1 MVTIKEVAKHA
12 GVSVATVSRALNKNG
27 YVSEEAR
34 KKVETAIKDLEYY
47 PNEVARSLFQKTSK
61 MIGLLLPDISNPYFP
76 LLMKG
81 IEESARANGYSV
93 ILGNVEEGSDLG
105 ENYMTLFAQQNVAG
119 VLSAVEGTLSH
130 EHAMPIVMLDRVLEE
145 DDFAVYTNDVKG
157 GKLAAQAVMDRDP
170 GNVLIIAGPKSVPG
184 AIDRLIGILS
194 VLNPTDVKYQIYETN
209 SYTIEEA
216 EETAKNIFMKYKR
229 INSVIASNDLYALA
243 VMKEAQQ
250 KGLHIPRDIQVIGYD
265 DIPFS
270 QLIYPGLT
278 TISQPAFKLGYQA
291 AELLIRRIK
300 KNKISDK
307 RIKLDPELVI
317 RDSLREKR
325 ESEDD

>member
-1 MVTIKEVAKHA
+1 MATIKEVAKQA

-34 KKVETAIKDLEYY
+34 KKVEAAIRDLEYY

-81 IEESARANGYSV
+81 IEESARENGYSV
-93 ILGNVEEGSDLG
+93 ILGNVEEGSGLG
-105 ENYMTLFAQQNVAG
+105 NDYMTLFAQQNVAG

-130 EHAMPIVMLDRVLEE
+130 EHKMPIVMLDRVLEE
-145 DDFAVYTNDVKG
+145 DDFAVYTNDIQG
-157 GKLAAQAVMDRDP
+157 GKLAAQAVLDRKP
-170 GNVLIIAGPKSVPG
+170 GKVLIIAGPKSVPG

-194 VLNPTDVKYQIYETN
+194 VLNPTDVKYEIHETN
-209 SYTIEEA
+209 SFTIEEA
-216 EETAKNIFMKYKR
+216 EETAKTIFRKYKK
-229 INSVIASNDLYALA
+229 IDSVIASNDLFALA

-250 KGLHIPRDIQVIGYD
+250 KGLQIPRDVQVIGYD

-270 QLIYPGLT
+270 QLVYPGLT

-291 AELLIRRIK
+291 ADLLVSRIR
-300 KNKISDK
+300 KNKIDKK
-307 RIKLDPELVI
+307 RIKLDPKLVI
-317 RDSLREKR
+317 RDSLREKI
-325 ESEDD
+325 ESEEA